1 MNKFALY
8 FTVFFGFFVSGC
20 STHITMTGKQYPP
33 TDPLS
38 VKILFKEKPA
48 CNFEELG
55 FISTPLSW
63 NQNEAVK
70 AARYSAASVGADY
83 LVIETVQTNIY
94 NDSRVSAVAYKCSNV
109 DREAVQVKPQ

>member
-1 MNKFALY
+1 MDKFIL
-8 FTVFFGFFVSGC
+8 FFAVLSSFVLFGC
-20 STHITMTGKQYPP
+20 ATHITMTGKQYPP

-48 CNFEELG
+48 CDFEELG

-70 AARYSAASVGADY
+70 AARISAAGVGADY
-83 LVIETVQTNIY
+83 LVVETVQSNVY
-94 NDSRVSAVAYKCSNV
+94 NDTRVSAVAYKCARV
-109 DREAVQVKPQ
+109 DRNTVQVTPQ